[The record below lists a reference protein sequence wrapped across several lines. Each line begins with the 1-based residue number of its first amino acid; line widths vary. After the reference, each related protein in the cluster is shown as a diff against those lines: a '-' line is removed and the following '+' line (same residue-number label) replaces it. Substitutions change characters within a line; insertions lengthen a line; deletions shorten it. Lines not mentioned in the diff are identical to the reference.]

1 MLIAE
6 SRGGHKNTFFLRL
19 IDRCFTSEVCT
30 LFCSSSDLHMQE
42 RERESCFTVSSSE
55 ALSFYLRR
63 RRWELNRQQ
72 RVL

>member
-30 LFCSSSDLHMQE
+30 LSCLSSDLHMQE
-42 RERESCFTVSSSE
+42 RERELVTVSSSE

-63 RRWELNRQQ
+63 RRWELKRQQ

>member
-1 MLIAE
+1 MLIAKVPWR
-6 SRGGHKNTFFLRL
+6 SQKHVFLRL

-30 LFCSSSDLHMQE
+30 LSCLSSDLHMQE
-42 RERESCFTVSSSE
+42 RERELFTVSSSE

-63 RRWELNRQQ
+63 RRWELKRQQ